1 MASRSAEGIRL
12 GNGLR
17 FACDDLFSETKAD
30 REAQLIISNPVT
42 TETNSIFSKASLN
55 LSAGQRIAGCYVLE
69 HLLDVGGDHLIWV
82 AQDEV
87 LGKQVS
93 LHFLPEVV
101 TRDTVAIE
109 ELRHE
114 VKRSRALIHPGVLRV
129 YDLLESAEFTAV
141 AMETFEARC
150 LSAVLAEKGRFEIE
164 ELEPWLDQVCVTLE
178 EAHRIRLTH
187 RDLAPENIFVTAS
200 GRLLIANFGISR
212 VVQDALRRAGGDQ
225 GRIARLYNLSPQLLG
240 GEPPSAT
247 DDVYGVGSLFYE
259 LLGGQPVFS
268 GGDVGGKI
276 TRDEPVRLSE
286 LRVAAGDRGERIPA
300 SWENVI
306 AACLNKRSVDRPLRP
321 SEIVS
326 AIEAYGPVVE
336 PRSNELQVQNPA
348 AREAVLD
355 PEPVRVDLVEENQE
369 TEIPEEEAVISRS
382 LEPAILLEDAAVAE
396 VPGAVE
402 EPAVLEEPAVVE
414 VEGALDVG
422 VTRESMKTEPGA
434 PFEPAASD
442 RVEREEPRAQPILEV
457 GEAIESEP
465 VSDTQAQRVEVIP
478 SENAAESPHSAS
490 LSASKGASPR
500 SAPQYYDTDE
510 DAWSSILPR
519 RFRFPMAVAAAVVLA
534 LFLINNGF
542 FKKGHKDAVGTT
554 QAIATSDSRERSE
567 LTSVKNSVR
576 EAAPASEKL
585 LGDPALSS
593 PASAL
598 PTPYAAQKAP
608 VKTELIVAVGPTP
621 KPSLNSVSE
630 AVGSPSTASGD
641 KQIAEKV
648 AALERLKLELATTD
662 QAHQGRLKDQQSAS
676 ASVAEAQKAIDE
688 KIKAAGGA
696 KKAAE
701 ELLAGRKKRE
711 EEQQSAEAAA
721 RTAQQ
726 LAAEKARVAE
736 EAKKALAD
744 FEAQNREKLLMQE
757 RMESEI
763 QSLQRTLSDRQ
774 KSADEFGKAAAAAE
788 VARQQ
793 RIAAIQQA
801 EREIAE
807 AKANIAK
814 NSAEGERQ
822 RQAMEAER
830 RKLDDEISTMKAL
843 FEQKMKDIED
853 RRRQIENAPAV
864 STTKSADPTK
874 SDIKLPPPGTPAPT
888 LPLMASK
895 NDPSTVPQARNP
907 EAERTPIA
915 AVATSALMNSLGMRF
930 APVGEVSFCVW
941 QTRVKDF
948 ETFAKA
954 VNLKSTAWR
963 GPGFRQGPDHPVV
976 NVTWTEAIA
985 FCKWLT
991 EKERK
996 EGLIPANQFYR
1007 LPYDLEWSTAV
1018 ALPNESGKTP
1028 EARDMGV
1035 PDVYPWGT
1043 EWPPTKGAGNYT
1055 GEETGSDVAIKGY
1068 DDGFAWTAPVGSFPP
1083 NKLGLYD
1090 MGGNVWQWC
1099 MDSWNSESKA
1109 KVLRGASWYNGALKL
1124 SLLSSCRVH
1133 AAPDSSTDNY
1143 GFRIVRATE
1152 TIAGRSTKK

>member
-1 MASRSAEGIRL
+1 M
-12 GNGLR
+12 
-17 FACDDLFSETKAD
+17 
-30 REAQLIISNPVT
+30 
-42 TETNSIFSKASLN
+42 
-55 LSAGQRIAGCYVLE
+55 
-69 HLLDVGGDHLIWV
+69 
-82 AQDEV
+82 
-87 LGKQVS
+87 
-93 LHFLPEVV
+93 
-101 TRDTVAIE
+101 
-109 ELRHE
+109 
-114 VKRSRALIHPGVLRV
+114 
-129 YDLLESAEFTAV
+129 
-141 AMETFEARC
+141 
-150 LSAVLAEKGRFEIE
+150 
-164 ELEPWLDQVCVTLE
+164 
-178 EAHRIRLTH
+178 
-187 RDLAPENIFVTAS
+187 
-200 GRLLIANFGISR
+200 
-212 VVQDALRRAGGDQ
+212 
-225 GRIARLYNLSPQLLG
+225 
-240 GEPPSAT
+240 
-247 DDVYGVGSLFYE
+247 
-259 LLGGQPVFS
+259 
-268 GGDVGGKI
+268 
-276 TRDEPVRLSE
+276 
-286 LRVAAGDRGERIPA
+286 
-300 SWENVI
+300 
-306 AACLNKRSVDRPLRP
+306 
-321 SEIVS
+321 
-326 AIEAYGPVVE
+326 
-336 PRSNELQVQNPA
+336 
-348 AREAVLD
+348 
-355 PEPVRVDLVEENQE
+355 
-369 TEIPEEEAVISRS
+369 
-382 LEPAILLEDAAVAE
+382 
-396 VPGAVE
+396 
-402 EPAVLEEPAVVE
+402 E
-414 VEGALDVG
+414 VEGAVDVAA
-422 VTRESMKTEPGA
+422 TLESMKTEPEA
-434 PFEPAASD
+434 PFESAATD
-442 RVEREEPRAQPILEV
+442 RVESEEPRAQPVLEV
-457 GEAIESEP
+457 GEALGSEP
-465 VSDTQAQRVEVIP
+465 VGETQAQRVEVISSP
-478 SENAAESPHSAS
+478 NAAESLRSAS
-490 LSASKGASPR
+490 LSVSKGPSPR
-500 SAPQYYDTDE
+500 SAPQYYDTE
-510 DAWSSILPR
+510 ESGWSSVLPR
-519 RFRFPMAVAAAVVLA
+519 RFRFPVAVAAAVGLA

-542 FKKGHKDAVGTT
+542 FKGHEDAVGTT

-576 EAAPASEKL
+576 EAVPASGKL
-585 LGDPALSS
+585 LGDPTLPPPAAALS
-593 PASAL
+593 
-598 PTPYAAQKAP
+598 TPDAVQKAP
-608 VKTELIVAVGPTP
+608 AKAELIVAVGPTP

-630 AVGSPSTASGD
+630 AVGSSSTASGD
-641 KQIAEKV
+641 KQVAEKV

-662 QAHQGRLKDQQSAS
+662 QAHQERLKDQQSAS
-676 ASVAEAQKAIDE
+676 ASVAEAQKALDE

-711 EEQQSAEAAA
+711 EEQQAAEAAA

-736 EAKKALAD
+736 EARKALAD
-744 FEAQNREKLLMQE
+744 FEAQNREKLATQE

-763 QSLQRTLSDRQ
+763 QALQRTLSDRQ
-774 KSADEFGKAAAAAE
+774 KSADEFGKSAAAAGG
-788 VARQQ
+788 ARQQ

-807 AKANIAK
+807 AKADIAK

-853 RRRQIENAPAV
+853 RRRQIESAPAV
-864 STTKSADPTK
+864 STIKSADPTK

-907 EAERTPIA
+907 EVERTPIA
-915 AVATSALMNSLGMRF
+915 AVATSALTNSLGMRF
-930 APVGEVSFCVW
+930 APVGEVLFCVW

-948 ETFAKA
+948 ESFAKA

-996 EGLIPANQFYR
+996 EGSIPANQFYR

-1043 EWPPTKGAGNYT
+1043 DWPPAKGAGNYT

>member
-1 MASRSAEGIRL
+1 M
-12 GNGLR
+12 
-17 FACDDLFSETKAD
+17 
-30 REAQLIISNPVT
+30 
-42 TETNSIFSKASLN
+42 
-55 LSAGQRIAGCYVLE
+55 
-69 HLLDVGGDHLIWV
+69 IWV

-129 YDLLESAEFTAV
+129 YDLLESPEFTAV

-150 LSAVLAEKGRFEIE
+150 LSAVLAEKGRFEID

-187 RDLAPENIFVTAS
+187 RDLAPENVFVTAS
-200 GRLLIANFGISR
+200 GRLLLANFGISR
-212 VVQDALRRAGGDQ
+212 VVQDALQRAGGDQ
-225 GRIARLYNLSPQLLG
+225 AKLARLHTLSPQLLG
-240 GEPPSAT
+240 GESPSAT

-268 GGDVGGKI
+268 GGDMVGKI
-276 TRDEPVRLSE
+276 TRVEPLRLSE
-286 LRVAAGDRGERIPA
+286 LRAEVGDRGERIPA

-306 AACLNKRSVDRPLRP
+306 AACLDKRSVDRPLRP

-326 AIEAYGPVVE
+326 AIEAYGPNVE
-336 PRSNELQVQNPA
+336 PRLNELQAKDPI
-348 AREAVLD
+348 AREAVLE
-355 PEPVRVDLVEENQE
+355 PEPTRGDVMEENQE
-369 TEIPEEEAVISRS
+369 TEIPEEEAVVARS
-382 LEPAILLEDAAVAE
+382 LEPATSLED
-396 VPGAVE
+396 VP
-402 EPAVLEEPAVVE
+402 VVE
-414 VEGALDVG
+414 VPAALEVPATGKEPVDMEVP
-422 VTRESMKTEPGA
+422 VIVETEEPLDAVSTWESMKTEPEA
-434 PFEPAASD
+434 PFERAAID
-442 RVEREEPRAQPILEV
+442 TVESEEPVARPVLEV

-465 VSDTQAQRVEVIP
+465 LRETQAQRVEITP
-478 SENAAESPHSAS
+478 RSNAPESLDSAALSVAEES
-490 LSASKGASPR
+490 SPR
-500 SAPQYYDTDE
+500 SARQYYDTEE
-510 DAWSSILPR
+510 DALSSVLPR
-519 RFRFPMAVAAAVVLA
+519 RFRFPLAVAAAVILVL
-534 LFLINNGF
+534 LLINGF
-542 FKKGHKDAVGTT
+542 FKGPKETVGATR
-554 QAIATSDSRERSE
+554 AIANSDSRERSE

-576 EAAPASEKL
+576 ETASASEKF

-593 PASAL
+593 PAASL
-598 PTPYAAQKAP
+598 PTPDAVQKAP
-608 VKTELIVAVGPTP
+608 VKTELIVAAGPTP
-621 KPSLNSVSE
+621 RASLNSVSE
-630 AVGSPSTASGD
+630 VVGSSSTASGD

-662 QAHQGRLKDQQSAS
+662 QAHQARLKDQQSAS
-676 ASVAEAQKAIDE
+676 VSVAEAQKAIDE

-701 ELLAGRKKRE
+701 ELLSGRKKRE

-721 RTAQQ
+721 RAAQQ

-736 EAKKALAD
+736 EARKALAD
-744 FEAQNREKLLMQE
+744 FEAQNREKLLTQE

-774 KSADEFGKAAAAAE
+774 KSAVEFGKAAAAAE
-788 VARQQ
+788 VARQT

-801 EREIAE
+801 EQEISE
-807 AKANIAK
+807 AKSNIAK

-853 RRRQIENAPAV
+853 RRRQIESAPAV
-864 STTKSADPTK
+864 SATKLADPTK
-874 SDIKLPPPGTPAPT
+874 SDIKLAPPGTPAPT
-888 LPLMASK
+888 LPLMALK
-895 NDPSTVPQARNP
+895 TDPSSVPQARSP

-915 AVATSALMNSLGMRF
+915 PVATSALMNSLGMRF
-930 APVGEVSFCVW
+930 APVGEVLFCVW

-948 ETFAKA
+948 ESFAKA

-976 NVTWTEAIA
+976 NVTWTEALA

-996 EGLIPANQFYR
+996 EGSIPPNQFYR
-1007 LPYDLEWSTAV
+1007 LPYDLEWSSAV